1 MFGKL
6 KTWAIARQ
14 IRDQVGSGPL
24 EGFAGVVIAGFIVII
39 MAMALSSTI
48 VDQAGS
54 AADNVLA
61 NPLVNQG
68 AAPIFG
74 LAPLMWAIMAAIAIP
89 AVIVIWAVSKV

>member
-1 MFGKL
+1 MPERKL
-6 KTWAIARQ
+6 SRLGQ
-14 IRDQVGSGPL
+14 RGSGPL

-48 VDQAGS
+48 IDQSVDSENA
-54 AADNVLA
+54 VL
-61 NPLVNQG
+61 NNSSVNQG